1 MEVNATKETVLQRN
15 QRQTDSERYLRQ
27 IRNAV
32 VILACLAVAGAIT
45 MVIATAVVSHAVNCL
60 AQYSGC

>member
-1 MEVNATKETVLQRN
+1 MITQVQAPQKELN
-15 QRQTDSERYLRQ
+15 SERYLRH

-32 VILACLAVAGAIT
+32 VILACLAVAGAISII
-45 MVIATAVVSHAVNCL
+45 IATAVVSHAVNCL